1 MSAAL
6 RGACSLVVLGLLC
19 ATAGAQP
26 AAPPM
31 DPRDAAQQV
40 HSDNGYPDSVRVS
53 NGSGGLSSFPPGL
66 GGSGGSGDRRSLQRS
81 GRTDLDDYDS
91 PDRRRPGVENDDGSG
106 WSLPNLSGIGGFG
119 QLISWGL
126 LIIGG
131 ALLLALLGYLV
142 YTLWPRGAGS
152 APDDEA
158 GAADA
163 LLVTKDGLPFQA
175 GDPDALA
182 REGRYAEAILALLV
196 QSLRSVGWRP
206 SIEGSLTAREVLWSI
221 VHGDP
226 RRTPLSKVVEGAERV
241 RFAGEPATREAYEAL
256 VPHRD
261 AVLAAGRQEAA

>member
-1 MSAAL
+1 
-6 RGACSLVVLGLLC
+6 
-19 ATAGAQP
+19 
-26 AAPPM
+26 M

-40 HSDNGYPDSVRVS
+40 HTDNGYPDRVRIS
-53 NGSGGLSSFPPGL
+53 NGGGGLSTFPPSL
-66 GGSGGSGDRRSLQRS
+66 GGGGAGGDRRSLQRS
-81 GRTDLDDYDS
+81 GRTDLDDYES
-91 PDRRRPGVENDDGSG
+91 PDQRRPGIEDDEGSG

-119 QLISWGL
+119 QFISWGL

-131 ALLLALLGYLV
+131 ALLLGLLAYLV
-142 YTLWPRGAGS
+142 YTLWPRGAKG
-152 APDDEA
+152 DEGDEA
-158 GAADA
+158 GSAGE

-196 QSLRSVGWRP
+196 QSLRAVGWRP

-221 VHGDP
+221 VHGDA
-226 RRTPLSKVVEGAERV
+226 RRTPLAKVVEGAERV

-261 AVLAAGRQEAA
+261 AVLAASQREAA

>member
-1 MSAAL
+1 
-6 RGACSLVVLGLLC
+6 
-19 ATAGAQP
+19 
-26 AAPPM
+26 M

-40 HSDNGYPDSVRVS
+40 HTDNGYPDSVRVS
-53 NGSGGLSSFPPGL
+53 NGSGGLSSFPPNL
-66 GGSGGSGDRRSLQRS
+66 GGGGGGDRRSLQRS

-91 PDRRRPGVENDDGSG
+91 PDNRRPGMENDQGSG
-106 WSLPNLSGIGGFG
+106 WELPSFGGIGNFG
-119 QLISWGL
+119 QFISWGL

-131 ALLLALLGYLV
+131 ALLLALLGYLL
-142 YTLWPRGAGS
+142 YTLWPRGAKG

-158 GAADA
+158 GAAGE

-221 VHGDP
+221 VHGDA
-226 RRTPLSKVVEGAERV
+226 RRTPLAKVVEGAERV

-261 AVLAAGRQEAA
+261 AVLAASRKEAA